1 MNILWIYYGYIMNI
15 KEFRL
20 IYKYSIFLN
29 KMDPNKINF
38 NLKDLMNNPEAMK
51 SLQNLVQ
58 QNLVNDLTPKKSLT
72 PEEEKEAN
80 RKKLR
85 EAIRQKS
92 LRRQPKDVQMKEQ
105 MKIIEKSGHNLENMD
120 VKSVVNSMVSD
131 PQQKKVLAREM
142 EKYLEKNGN
151 KS

>member
-1 MNILWIYYGYIMNI
+1 MNI

-38 NLKDLMNNPEAMK
+38 NLKDLMNNPDAMK

-58 QNLVNDLTPKKSLT
+58 QNLVNDLAPKKSLT

>member
-1 MNILWIYYGYIMNI
+1 MDIE
-15 KEFRL
+15 EFRL

>member
-1 MNILWIYYGYIMNI
+1 MDIE
-15 KEFRL
+15 EFRL

-105 MKIIEKSGHNLENMD
+105 MKVIEKSGHNLENMD

>member
-1 MNILWIYYGYIMNI
+1 MDIE
-15 KEFRL
+15 EFCL

-29 KMDPNKINF
+29 KMDPNSNKINF

>member
-1 MNILWIYYGYIMNI
+1 MNI

>member
-1 MNILWIYYGYIMNI
+1 
-15 KEFRL
+15 
-20 IYKYSIFLN
+20 
-29 KMDPNKINF
+29 MDPNKINF
-38 NLKDLMNNPEAMK
+38 NLKDLMNNPDAMK

-58 QNLVNDLTPKKSLT
+58 QNLVNDLMPKKSLT

-92 LRRQPKDVQMKEQ
+92 LRRQPKDIQMKEQ
-105 MKIIEKSGHNLENMD
+105 MKVIEKSGHNLENMD

-142 EKYLEKNGN
+142 EKYLEKNGG
-151 KS
+151 KSS